1 MEGADLALLH
11 RLVAM
16 GSRSLLQYVCQAFP
30 WSADRSGQAVAKI
43 QEIAAEERDATARL
57 TRHLQK
63 KRVRLPPT
71 MSFPSHFTTIN
82 FVSID
87 YLLPKLIAEHES
99 EVAELEGRLAVAQ
112 DEEVR
117 DLAQHYLDRK
127 RRDLQT
133 LKDLKA
139 KAPAA

>member
-1 MEGADLALLH
+1 MDGADLALLH

-30 WSADRSGQAVAKI
+30 WSADKHGQAVAKV

-63 KRVRLPPT
+63 KRLRLPPT
-71 MSFPSHFTTIN
+71 ESFPSHFTTIN

-87 YLLPKLIAEHES
+87 YLLPKLITEHAN
-99 EVAELEGRLAVAQ
+99 EVAELEVRLPKVES
-112 DEEVR
+112 EEVR

-127 RRDLQT
+127 RRDLQA
-133 LKDLKA
+133 LKDLTA

>member
-16 GSRSLLQYVCQAFP
+16 GSRSLLQYVCQAVP
-30 WSADRSGQAVAKI
+30 WSADSRAQAIAKI
-43 QEIAAEERDATARL
+43 QDIAAEERDATARL

-63 KRVRLPPT
+63 KRLRLPPHF
-71 MSFPSHFTTIN
+71 SFPSHFTTIN

-87 YLLPKLIAEHES
+87 YLLPRLIAEHES
-99 EVAELEGRLAVAQ
+99 EVAELEGRLAKVEC
-112 DEEVR
+112 EEVR

-127 RRDLQT
+127 RRDLQS
-133 LKDLKA
+133 LKDLTA
-139 KAPAA
+139 KSPAA